1 MLLKENGEHQIDPS
15 NIPELLERAK
25 RCTAVLVGCG
35 LGKSEDT
42 RELVFSLI
50 RGVECPLIIDADGL
64 NVLASN
70 PEVLL
75 EKKGTIILTPHAVE
89 MSRLSGKRLSDIQ
102 GNRFETAV
110 SFAEKYG
117 VILVLKGPA
126 TIVTDG
132 KTSYINSTGNAGL
145 AKAGSGDVLAGMIGS
160 FAAQKLSG
168 LDAARCGV
176 YLHGMAADRCAKRLS
191 QYGMLPSD
199 LMTDLCQIFVE
210 HEL

>member
-1 MLLKENGEHQIDPS
+1 M
-15 NIPELLERAK
+15 
-25 RCTAVLVGCG
+25 
-35 LGKSEDT
+35 
-42 RELVFSLI
+42 
-50 RGVECPLIIDADGL
+50 
-64 NVLASN
+64 
-70 PEVLL
+70 
-75 EKKGTIILTPHAVE
+75 
-89 MSRLSGKRLSDIQ
+89 
-102 GNRFETAV
+102 
-110 SFAEKYG
+110 
-117 VILVLKGPA
+117 LVLKGPA